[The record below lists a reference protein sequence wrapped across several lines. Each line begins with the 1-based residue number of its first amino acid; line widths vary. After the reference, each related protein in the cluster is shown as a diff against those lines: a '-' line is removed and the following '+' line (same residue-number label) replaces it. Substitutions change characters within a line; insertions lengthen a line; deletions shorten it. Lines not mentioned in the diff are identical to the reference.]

1 MHISTDLRRA
11 YRIVRTSALGI
22 VVLSCAKEPA
32 GPADAG
38 SVLIVQGS
46 QQQIQGGSEL
56 PNPVVVRVLDIE
68 GVPIPG
74 ATVGFNVVIGGGSV
88 TPGSALTD
96 ENGEAKTKWVTGA
109 LDAQQSMQVRVK
121 GVEPVLVSAVALL
134 PSDIIIAQGANQNAA
149 VGAAL
154 KNPIVV
160 RIVGPNNTPMKGIA
174 VAFQVTNGGGLISPQ
189 SAITNALGEVT
200 TRWTLGVTPGLN
212 SVSVSSG
219 SLQAVTLNAVGS

>member
-22 VVLSCAKEPA
+22 VALSCAKEPA

>member
-1 MHISTDLRRA
+1 MRSASDFRRV
-11 YRIVRTSALGI
+11 YRIIRTSILGI
-22 VVLSCAKEPA
+22 GALSCSKEA
-32 GPADAG
+32 TGPADAA
-38 SVLIVQGS
+38 SVLLVQGNL
-46 QQQIQGGSEL
+46 QQIQGGSEL

-68 GVPIPG
+68 GSPIPG
-74 ATVGFNVVIGGGSV
+74 TTVGFNVVIGGGSV

-96 ENGEAKTKWVTGA
+96 ENGEAKTKWVIGT
-109 LDAQQSMQVRVK
+109 LDAQQTMQVRVK
-121 GVEPVLVSAVALL
+121 GVDPVLVSAVALL
-134 PSDIIIAQGANQNAA
+134 PSDIVIAQGANQNAA

-160 RIVGPNNTPMKGIA
+160 RIVGPNNVPMKGIA

-200 TRWTLGVTPGLN
+200 TRWTLGTTPGLN

-219 SLQAVTLNAVGS
+219 SLQPVTLNAVGS